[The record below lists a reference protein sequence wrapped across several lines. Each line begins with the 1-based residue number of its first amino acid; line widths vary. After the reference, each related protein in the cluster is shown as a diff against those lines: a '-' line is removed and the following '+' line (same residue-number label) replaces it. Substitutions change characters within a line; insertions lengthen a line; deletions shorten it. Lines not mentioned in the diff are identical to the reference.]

1 MTKWILIVAALFL
14 TALEV
19 LGQMP
24 LSSKNKKAIEL
35 YHEAD
40 NFRVRGQFPQAIQ
53 LLNQAIEK
61 DRNFAEAYYRLGVV
75 YHNMRSYTKA
85 IELYEKSLSLLTDIR
100 KQKVVWFD
108 LGEAYLTTGEYEKAA
123 QHLSSYLKNEALNK
137 PRIQEATKMFNDARF
152 ALENKNNPAAY
163 QQKILSDTVNHFM
176 MQYFPVLTADQQE
189 MIFTRRL
196 GHDQMK
202 HDEDLVVVRKD
213 NTGGW
218 IAPESISKNINSE
231 LNEGT
236 CTISADGRKLI
247 FTSCEGRNSL
257 GSCDLYESHKLG
269 DDWSAPRNLGAMVNS
284 AAWESQPS
292 LSADGRT
299 LYFVSDRRGGLGRRD
314 IYKSTLDERGNWT
327 KAVNLGKP
335 VNSIYDEISPFI
347 HVNNR
352 VLYFATN
359 GLPGFGGYD
368 IYYSMYDS
376 AWADPRNIGKPI
388 NNHQDQFSLFITA
401 GGEKGYYAHE
411 ETTPDGLS
419 TSKIVEVF
427 IPEQERLQFRSNYV
441 KGVVREKGTK
451 TPLAAKIELINLATN
466 TTESLVESDSLSGRY
481 LIVLTQGAEYALY
494 INKEGYLFKSL
505 NFNYSEVKNFEPIVI
520 DIELEKV
527 REGSAE
533 VLNNLFFDVD
543 KYELKDK
550 SRAELSKLIRFLREN
565 PTVRIEISGH
575 TDNTGARDYNLQL
588 SQKRAHA
595 VYQFLLENGIE
606 KRRLV
611 AKGYGPDRPR
621 QKNDTESG
629 RQANRRIEFT
639 IVR

>member
-1 MTKWILIVAALFL
+1 
-14 TALEV
+14 
-19 LGQMP
+19 
-24 LSSKNKKAIEL
+24 
-35 YHEAD
+35 
-40 NFRVRGQFPQAIQ
+40 
-53 LLNQAIEK
+53 
-61 DRNFAEAYYRLGVV
+61 
-75 YHNMRSYTKA
+75 
-85 IELYEKSLSLLTDIR
+85 
-100 KQKVVWFD
+100 
-108 LGEAYLTTGEYEKAA
+108 
-123 QHLSSYLKNEALNK
+123 
-137 PRIQEATKMFNDARF
+137 
-152 ALENKNNPAAY
+152 
-163 QQKILSDTVNHFM
+163 
-176 MQYFPVLTADQQE
+176 
-189 MIFTRRL
+189 
-196 GHDQMK
+196 
-202 HDEDLVVVRKD
+202 
-213 NTGGW
+213 
-218 IAPESISKNINSE
+218 
-231 LNEGT
+231 
-236 CTISADGRKLI
+236 
-247 FTSCEGRNSL
+247 
-257 GSCDLYESHKLG
+257 
-269 DDWSAPRNLGAMVNS
+269 
-284 AAWESQPS
+284 
-292 LSADGRT
+292 
-299 LYFVSDRRGGLGRRD
+299 
-314 IYKSTLDERGNWT
+314 
-327 KAVNLGKP
+327 
-335 VNSIYDEISPFI
+335 
-347 HVNNR
+347 
-352 VLYFATN
+352 
-359 GLPGFGGYD
+359 
-368 IYYSMYDS
+368 
-376 AWADPRNIGKPI
+376 
-388 NNHQDQFSLFITA
+388 
-401 GGEKGYYAHE
+401 
-411 ETTPDGLS
+411 
-419 TSKIVEVF
+419 
-427 IPEQERLQFRSNYV
+427 V